1 MKTLNIEFTCI
12 GHTKEISRVMFD
24 SRGIN
29 LLTGSSD
36 ATCRL
41 WDVETGEC
49 KQVLDGHKEDIFS
62 CAFNYD
68 GDTIITAS
76 KDNTCKIWSTKE
88 KKEAKKEYDDE

>member
-1 MKTLNIEFTCI
+1 M
-12 GHTKEISRVMFD
+12 
-24 SRGIN
+24 
-29 LLTGSSD
+29 
-36 ATCRL
+36 RL
-41 WDVETGEC
+41 AGCGMWKRESVVETGEC

-88 KKEAKKEYDDE
+88 KKEEDKKFEDDDD

>member
-1 MKTLNIEFTCI
+1 
-12 GHTKEISRVMFD
+12 MFD

-49 KQVLDGHKEDIFS
+49 KQILDGHKEDIFS
-62 CAFNYD
+62 CAFNYS

-88 KKEAKKEYDDE
+88 VEDKKEDEKEDQKDFEDDED